1 MKRIH
6 IFLLIVTAIL
16 GFISCDIRSEYI
28 TPLNYS
34 DTLYV
39 YHKDTVYISN
49 VDTLYLDCNCGGNT
63 GGDNQNPPSEPE
75 KPEEPEKPAVPVET
89 RIITVDMTAENPFT
103 EDLRGSQ
110 TAEYVEYTLVE
121 GGYKFG
127 FYNAYK
133 SGSNIRLTGVANVL
147 GYVKFPAIDGY
158 KLTNITIKCT
168 ATNKHF
174 TIYKGD
180 PTTDDKQ
187 NITGFTLTN
196 GQEYSED
203 VSEKTEAGVGYYM
216 SAVHQN
222 AQFSKLVLTYG
233 KFE

>member
-16 GFISCDIRSEYI
+16 GLISCDIRSEYI
-28 TPLNYS
+28 TSLNYS

-39 YHKDTVYISN
+39 YHKDTVYI
-49 VDTLYLDCNCGGNT
+49 YLDCNCGGNT

-75 KPEEPEKPAVPVET
+75 KPAVPVET
-89 RIITVDMTAENPFT
+89 RIITVDMAGENPFT

-110 TAEYVEYTLVE
+110 KAEYVEYTLVE

-133 SGSNIRLTGVANVL
+133 SGLNIRLTGVANDL

-158 KLTNITIKCT
+158 KLTKITITCT

-180 PTTDDKQ
+180 PTKDDKQ
-187 NITGFTLTN
+187 YITGFTLTN

-216 SAVHQN
+216 SAIHQN
-222 AQFSKLVLTYG
+222 AQFSKLVLTY
-233 KFE
+233 KK